1 MTIQQFDELTF
12 EQMPPLS
19 GRSPGCSLDVGGQDE
34 PIRACV
40 RPRGIAIEDAIAI
53 LETHRIL
60 EADGIIVLDD
70 GRIRF
75 DSFLPSKTAIRM
87 ALGIPE

>member
-12 EQMPPLS
+12 EPP
-19 GRSPGCSLDVGGQDE
+19 RNPGCSLDDGGQDE
-34 PIRACV
+34 SIRACV
-40 RPRGIAIEDAIAI
+40 RPRGIATEDAIAI

-60 EADGIIVLDD
+60 EADGLIALDD